1 MAPKL
6 FPFFSMGG
14 NSKEQ
19 MIIFV
24 EMIDKRTYSIVLSV
38 CTTLLWGVPA
48 LYVIIMELI
57 SLGRFIAHWSQYS
70 QPFLYIDVDIIFL
83 LFALL
88 VLAAVVC
95 VWIGDRKLKK
105 ISSVFLF
112 VLSLLLI
119 PISFVSAWYG
129 SFMNNYMGEQVA
141 HQYSSLVAVLAYPVA
156 GMLLSILLF
165 IHFSKRRKMDE
176 ERHQKEQI
184 TSPQNLP
191 K

>member
-6 FPFFSMGG
+6 FPFFSVC
-14 NSKEQ
+14 KEVKKT
-19 MIIFV
+19 IFV
-24 EMIDKRTYSIVLSV
+24 SMIDKRRYSLVLSV
-38 CTTLLWGVPA
+38 CATLLWGLPA
-48 LYVIIMELI
+48 LYVIVWEFI

-70 QPFLYIDVDIIFL
+70 QPFSYIGADIIFL

-88 VLAAVVC
+88 VVAAVVC

-119 PISFVSAWYG
+119 PIVFVAVWYG
-129 SFMNNYMGEQVA
+129 AFMNDYMGKKVA

-165 IHFSKRRKMDE
+165 IHFSKRRKME
-176 ERHQKEQI
+176 
-184 TSPQNLP
+184 
-191 K
+191 

>member
-1 MAPKL
+1 MAPML
-6 FPFFSMGG
+6 FPFFCMGG

-88 VLAAVVC
+88 VVAAVVC

>member
-1 MAPKL
+1 MR
-6 FPFFSMGG
+6 G

-19 MIIFV
+19 IVIFV
-24 EMIDKRTYSIVLSV
+24 EMIDKRAYSIVLSV

-88 VLAAVVC
+88 VVAAVVC
-95 VWIGDRKLKK
+95 VWVGDRKLKK

-119 PISFVSAWYG
+119 PIVFVAVWYG
-129 SFMNNYMGEQVA
+129 AFMNDYMGENVA
-141 HQYSSLVAVLAYPVA
+141 HQYSSLVAILAYPLA
-156 GMLLSILLF
+156 GMLLSILLL
-165 IHFSKRRKMDE
+165 IKHKEKRYR
-176 ERHQKEQI
+176 
-184 TSPQNLP
+184 
-191 K
+191 

>member
-6 FPFFSMGG
+6 FPFFSVC
-14 NSKEQ
+14 KEVKKT
-19 MIIFV
+19 IFV
-24 EMIDKRTYSIVLSV
+24 SMIDKRRYSLVLSV
-38 CTTLLWGVPA
+38 CATLLWGLPA
-48 LYVIIMELI
+48 LYVIVWEFI

-70 QPFLYIDVDIIFL
+70 QPFSYIGADIIFL

-88 VLAAVVC
+88 VVAAVVC

-156 GMLLSILLF
+156 GMLLSILLL
-165 IHFSKRRKMDE
+165 IKHKEKRYR
-176 ERHQKEQI
+176 
-184 TSPQNLP
+184 
-191 K
+191 

>member
-6 FPFFSMGG
+6 FPFFSVLLEG
-14 NSKEQ
+14 NSKENRV
-19 MIIFV
+19 IFV
-24 EMIDKRTYSIVLSV
+24 EMIDKRPYSIVLSV
-38 CTTLLWGVPA
+38 CTTLLWGLPA
-48 LYVIIMELI
+48 LYVIVWEFI

-88 VLAAVVC
+88 VVAAVVC

-129 SFMNNYMGEQVA
+129 SFMNDFMGEQVA
-141 HQYSSLVAVLAYPVA
+141 YQYSSLVSVLAYPVA
-156 GMLLSILLF
+156 GILLSILLF
-165 IHFSKRRKMDE
+165 IKFYQEKK
-176 ERHQKEQI
+176 KV
-184 TSPQNLP
+184 
-191 K
+191 